1 MFFSILIPV
10 YNTSRYLK
18 SCMDSVLIQ
27 TEKDY
32 EVILIDDGSTDESGM
47 LCDQY
52 ADAYPWIRVIHKENE
67 GLLMTR
73 RRGFAE
79 AQGDYFICIDSDDQ
93 LYDSQ
98 ALEMIRKMIEEKH
111 CDLVQ
116 YNYVSGKEIDS
127 DSLRVIST
135 WDRDD
140 GFICTN
146 LEDKQDAYYRLLY
159 GKFFNSIWSKAIS
172 RSLIDID
179 IDYSLWDK
187 TLYRSQGEDALQN
200 LHILDQAKCIG
211 YIDAPLY
218 FYRSNPDSISNNVDW
233 NYYAAYRT
241 LYLRQNHY
249 IKKWQIDGEHRALIR
264 THRINMIMS
273 LLINGYHSE
282 QREEWLAYLKEV
294 SEDPFYKK
302 LLRKKDKTVLFN
314 RIVYYQILRQ
324 DTKAMLVTIKT
335 FKSISACKKTII
347 GRLKRR

>member
-1 MFFSILIPV
+1 MFFSVLIPV
-10 YNTSRYLK
+10 YNTSPYLRD
-18 SCMDSVLIQ
+18 CMESVLGQ

-32 EVILIDDGSTDESGM
+32 EIILLDDGSTDQSGEI
-47 LCDQY
+47 CDQY
-52 ADAYPWIRVIHKENE
+52 AQQYPCVRAIHKENE

-73 RRGFAE
+73 RRGFRE
-79 AQGDYFICIDSDDQ
+79 AQGAYLICLDSDDQ

-98 ALEMIRKMIEEKH
+98 ALSKLRSMIEEKH

-116 YNYVSGKEIDS
+116 FNYVTGSQVDAADIKEIKTWGQEDGYLCDS
-127 DSLRVIST
+127 EESKREVYH
-135 WDRDD
+135 
-140 GFICTN
+140 
-146 LEDKQDAYYRLLY
+146 KLLY
-159 GKFFNSIWSKAIS
+159 GKFMNNLCSKAIS
-172 RSLIDID
+172 RSLLDID
-179 IDYSLWDK
+179 TDYSPWDK

-200 LHILDQAKCIG
+200 LAILDQAKCIG

-314 RIVYYQILRQ
+314 RIVYGQILRQ